1 MCIQRTFEKDILL
14 FNKFLI
20 DKVLERVDCDNR
32 GFLSKVRLFPGS
44 LVVVCCEYVSES
56 A

>member
-1 MCIQRTFEKDILL
+1 MCIQRAFERDILL

-20 DKVLERVDCDNR
+20 DRVLERVDCDNR
-32 GFLSKVRLFPGS
+32 DFLSKVRLFSGS
-44 LVVVCCEYVSES
+44 LVVDCCEYVSES